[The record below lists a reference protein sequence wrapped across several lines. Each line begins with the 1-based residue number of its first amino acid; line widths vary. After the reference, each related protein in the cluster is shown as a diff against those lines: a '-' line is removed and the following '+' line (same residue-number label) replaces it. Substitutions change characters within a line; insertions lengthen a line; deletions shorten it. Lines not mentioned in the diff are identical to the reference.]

1 MNWILRLFRQTQPT
15 ADNRVEALEA
25 RPKQMLF
32 EQAQLLINQKKW
44 GEAAFIYKQLVDVY
58 VEDADAW
65 YGLGNFLYQME
76 RADEAIS
83 ALEKSVQLNANIADA
98 HFKLGSLYQDQGL
111 MPQARASYERVIVLS
126 PENAQAVNNLGVI
139 LDMQGQVSEAI
150 DRYRNA
156 VSLDS
161 KLIVAYLN
169 LGNLFFRLG
178 RYDEAAQIF
187 NTVIAIEPRST
198 AAQLGLSA
206 VLVQNNNFDQAKALL
221 YKVVRDCPEYADGWI
236 KLGEVLTQVGD
247 TKGAVEIYQQAL
259 KSHPQHTGLLN
270 NLGQVHA
277 QVGALEQALECFLS
291 ASQSD
296 QTCVSCIVNAGTIF
310 QQLERYQ
317 EAEQYFLMA
326 LTKFPNEFQCHL
338 AYANYLVARNQLNEA
353 QRQVDIVLSL
363 RPNSPK
369 AQTCLASLRVAQ
381 GQPEQAALLY
391 EAALAQGYK
400 NAGVYTALGG
410 LYTQSADFD
419 RALECFDEALKF
431 APNMHEYRFNRAYLL
446 LLLGR
451 LGEGF
456 AEYESRLN
464 LPRFRKVVPRLYE
477 KPLWDGIASLQ
488 GKRLLVHAEQG
499 YGDMLQY
506 ARYLAL
512 VKPLCAGLLFE
523 GPPEMKRIISSISEI
538 DSYVVASDALTDY
551 DFHFPLMSLAKVFWE
566 KSESIPNRVPYL
578 AASRELAEE
587 WKKRLQTCPG
597 LKVGLAWGS
606 NNLYRDNQVAAD
618 DKFNKSIPVDLLSGL
633 MEIQGVSYVSLQKH
647 ESSDILSKLGVVD
660 FSQQLTDFAETAA
673 LVENLDLVITIDT
686 AVAHLSGALGKPTW
700 VLLRHVPDWRWFLDR
715 EDSPWYPTAR
725 LFRQSAAGDWLS
737 VIQRVRPALL
747 CESLGT
753 VANLISIDPKTS

>member
-1 MNWILRLFRQTQPT
+1 LNWILGLFRQTQPT
-15 ADNRVEALEA
+15 EANRVDALKT
-25 RPKQMLF
+25 RPKQALF

-44 GEAAFIYKQLVDVY
+44 EEAAFVYKQLAGSF
-58 VEDADAW
+58 VEDADVW
-65 YGLGNFLYQME
+65 YGLGSCLYQMG
-76 RADEAIS
+76 RTDEATS
-83 ALEKSVQLNANIADA
+83 ALEKTVQLNTNIADA
-98 HFKLGSLYQDQGL
+98 HFKLGSLFQDQGL

-156 VSLDS
+156 ISLAP

-169 LGNLFFRLG
+169 LANLLFRLG
-178 RYDEAAQIF
+178 RYDEAARIF
-187 NTVIAIEPRST
+187 NTVNTIEPGST
-198 AAQLGLSA
+198 AALSGLAA
-206 VLVQNNNFDQAKALL
+206 VLIQKNDFDQAKALL
-221 YKVVRDCPEYADGWI
+221 YKVVRDCPESADGWI
-236 KLGEVLTQVGD
+236 KLGEVLTQVGN
-247 TKGAVEIYQQAL
+247 TKGAVEVYQQAL

-270 NLGQVHA
+270 NLGQVYA

-291 ASQSD
+291 ASHSD

-310 QQLERYQ
+310 QQLERFQ
-317 EAEQYFLMA
+317 EAEQYFSMA
-326 LTKFPNEFQCHL
+326 LTKFPNDFQCHL
-338 AYANYLVARNQLNEA
+338 AYASYLVARNHLDEA

-410 LYTQSADFD
+410 LYTQNADFD
-419 RALECFDEALKF
+419 RALVCFDEALKF
-431 APNMHEYRFNRAYLL
+431 SPNMHEYRFNRAYLL

-456 AEYESRLN
+456 DEYESRWN

-477 KPLWDGIASLQ
+477 KPRWDGVASLQ

-512 VKPLCAGLLFE
+512 VKPLCGGLLFE
-523 GPPEMKRIISSISEI
+523 GPPEMRRIFSSIPEI
-538 DSYVVASDALTDY
+538 DSYIVASDALPDY

-587 WKKRLQTCPG
+587 WKQRLQTCPG

-618 DKFNKSIPVDLLSGL
+618 DKFSKSIPVDLLSGL
-633 MEIQGVSYVSLQKH
+633 MEIQGVSFVSLQKH
-647 ESSDILSKLGVVD
+647 DSSDILSRLGVVD

-700 VLLRHVPDWRWFLDR
+700 VMLRHVPDWRWFLDR
-715 EDSPWYPTAR
+715 EDSSWYPSAR
-725 LFRQSAAGDWLS
+725 LFRQSTAGDWLP
-737 VIQRVRPALL
+737 VIQRVRQALL

-753 VANLISIDPKTS
+753 GANLINLDSKSS